1 MESETSNQRNTVV
14 PGLITITFLVVLGVV
29 RPAKACAEAKV
40 RQLDVSV
47 LVNEDVVRLDV
58 AVDEAHF
65 VDALNS
71 QCQLGHI
78 EAGQVFREDAH
89 SDEQAHHVSSRD
101 VIHDKVKA
109 LTVLEGVVETY
120 HPLVVRLC

>member
-1 MESETSNQRNTVV
+1 MC
-14 PGLITITFLVVLGVV
+14 
-29 RPAKACAEAKV
+29 PAKACTEAKV
-40 RQLDVSV
+40 RQLDVPV

-71 QCQLGHI
+71 QCQLSHV

-101 VIHDKVKA
+101 VVHDKVKA
-109 LTVLEGVVETY
+109 LTVLEGVVETH
-120 HPLVVRLC
+120 HPLVVRLCQDVSLCFHVSHLDRKEGLLSPVCMTNT